1 MEEKLLKLIDWIL
14 VLIYLI
20 IIIFTIGMAL
30 LRYLFNIGL
39 MGGSELCRFLFIFT
53 SCLGAGIILRRDEHV
68 KLDIVLNLMPITVRK
83 LIIISNYL
91 IIAILNS
98 YLIYLSINWIN
109 KTGMVKSELFRFSM
123 KYIQIALPIGFLL
136 VIVFALSNVFDI
148 ILSRSKKWKLH

>member
-148 ILSRSKKWKLH
+148 ILIRSKKWKLH